1 MVVGAGRQQGMW
13 PSYRALNA
21 GINMSES
28 HSIKPHGGILVNR
41 VNKVSSTGLF
51 SITISEDLANDV
63 ENIAD
68 GIFSPLE
75 GFLGKQD
82 YESVISRGRLAND
95 LAWTIPI
102 VLDVDEQTA
111 SKMKESKDVMLK
123 NPQGIGIAVLHV
135 EETYS
140 FDKEKTA
147 QGVYG
152 TTDPSHPGVAKTMSM
167 NDHLVGGKIDYVQ
180 RPDETDLRKNR
191 LTPLQTR
198 EAFAKAGWKTICA
211 FQTRNP
217 PHVAHEML
225 QKTSITTRDG
235 VFVNPIIGKKKSGDF
250 VDEVIIKCYE
260 TMINLYYPENRCIL
274 GTLQTEM
281 KYAGPKE
288 AIHHAIMRQNYG
300 CTHIIIGRDH
310 AGVGKFYDPFAA
322 QKIFDGYPELE
333 ITPVFF
339 PAFFYCR
346 KCLTYTTPKA
356 CPHGDDVKEQISGTA
371 LREMIQ
377 NGKTP
382 SQFILR
388 PEVAKVILDHPKPFV
403 D

>member
-1 MVVGAGRQQGMW
+1 MVVGARRQQRMW
-13 PSYRALNA
+13 PSYRTLNIE
-21 GINMSES
+21 INMSQNQ
-28 HSIKPHGGILVNR
+28 SIKPHGGILVNR
-41 VNKVSSTGLF
+41 IHKIDPTGLF

-111 SKMKESKDVMLK
+111 SKMKESHDVLLK
-123 NPQGIGIAVLHV
+123 NPDGTGVAVLHV

-140 FDKEKTA
+140 FDKEKTS

-167 NDHLVGGKIDYVQ
+167 KDYLVGGKIDYIQ
-180 RPDETDLRKNR
+180 RPNETELRKNR

-260 TMINLYYPENRCIL
+260 TMIKLYYPENRCIL

-322 QKIFDGYPELE
+322 QKIFDDYPELE
-333 ITPVFF
+333 IAPVFF
-339 PAFFYCR
+339 PAFFYCK

-377 NGKTP
+377 NGQAP
-382 SQFILR
+382 SEYILR

>member
-1 MVVGAGRQQGMW
+1 
-13 PSYRALNA
+13 
-21 GINMSES
+21 MSENN
-28 HSIKPHGGILVNR
+28 SIKPHGGVLVNR
-41 VNKVSSTGLF
+41 ITKVDPTGLF

-75 GFLGKQD
+75 GFLGQQD
-82 YESVISRGRLAND
+82 FESVVSRGRLTND

-102 VLDVDEQTA
+102 VLDVDEETA
-111 SKMKESKDVMLK
+111 SKMKEAKDVLLQ
-123 NPQGIGIAVLHV
+123 NPQGTGVAVLHV
-135 EETYS
+135 DETYS
-140 FDKEKTA
+140 FDKEKTV

-152 TTDPSHPGVAKTMSM
+152 TTDSSHPGVAKTMSM
-167 NDHLVGGKIDYVQ
+167 KDYLVGGKIDYIQ
-180 RPDETDLRKNR
+180 RPDETEIRKNR
-191 LTPLQTR
+191 LTPIQTR
-198 EAFAKAGWKTICA
+198 EAFAQAGWKTICA

-250 VDEVIIKCYE
+250 VDEVIVKCYE
-260 TMINLYYPENRCIL
+260 TMIKLYYPENRCRL
-274 GTLQTEM
+274 GTLHTEM

-322 QKIFDGYPELE
+322 QKIFDDYPELE
-333 ITPVFF
+333 ISPVFF
-339 PAFFYCR
+339 PPFFYCS

-356 CPHGDDVKEQISGTA
+356 CPHGDDVKEQISGTK

-377 NGKTP
+377 NGQAP
-382 SQFILR
+382 SEFILR
-388 PEVAKVILDHPKPFV
+388 PEVAQVILDHPKPFV

>member
-1 MVVGAGRQQGMW
+1 
-13 PSYRALNA
+13 
-21 GINMSES
+21 MSKS
-28 HSIKPHGGILVNR
+28 DSIKPHGGVLVNR
-41 VNKVSSTGLF
+41 ITDVDPTGLF

-75 GFLGKQD
+75 GFLGRQD
-82 YESVISRGRLAND
+82 FESVVSRGRLAND

-102 VLDVDEQTA
+102 VLDVDEETA
-111 SKMKESKDVMLK
+111 NKMKDAGDVLLQNQDK
-123 NPQGIGIAVLHV
+123 IGIAVLHV
-135 EETYS
+135 DEIFT
-140 FDKEKTA
+140 FDKEKA
-147 QGVYG
+147 AKGVYG
-152 TTDPSHPGVAKTMSM
+152 TNDLAHPGVSYTMSM
-167 NDHLVGGKIDYVQ
+167 KDFLVSGKIDFIQ
-180 RPDETDLRKNR
+180 RPNDTEIRKNR
-191 LTPLQTR
+191 LTPKQTR
-198 EAFAKAGWKTICA
+198 EAFAQAGWKTICA

-235 VFVNPIIGKKKSGDF
+235 VFVNPVIGKKKSGDF
-250 VDEVIIKCYE
+250 VDEVIVKCYE
-260 TMINLYYPENRCIL
+260 TMIEHYYPENRCRL
-274 GTLQTEM
+274 GTLHTQM

-310 AGVGKFYDPFAA
+310 AGVGKFYDPMAA
-322 QKIFDGYPELE
+322 QEIFTDYPELE
-333 ITPVFF
+333 IAPVFF
-339 PAFFYCR
+339 PPFFYCR

-356 CPHGDDVKEQISGTA
+356 CPHDNDDKEQISGTA

-377 NGKTP
+377 NGQAP
-382 SQFILR
+382 SEFILR
-388 PEVAKVILDHPKPFV
+388 PEVAQVILNHPKPFV

>member
-1 MVVGAGRQQGMW
+1 
-13 PSYRALNA
+13 
-21 GINMSES
+21 MSENA
-28 HSIKPHGGILVNR
+28 SIKPHGGVLVNR
-41 VNKVSSTGLF
+41 ITNVDPTGLF

-75 GFLGKQD
+75 GFLGQQD
-82 YESVISRGRLAND
+82 FESVISRGRLAND

-102 VLDVDEQTA
+102 VLDVDEETA
-111 SKMKESKDVMLK
+111 NKMKDAGDVLLQ
-123 NPQGIGIAVLHV
+123 NQDGIGVAVLHV
-135 EETYS
+135 DEIFT
-140 FDKEKTA
+140 FDKEKA
-147 QGVYG
+147 AKGVYD
-152 TTDPSHPGVAKTMSM
+152 TNDTSHPGVAYTMSM
-167 NDHLVGGKIDYVQ
+167 KDFLVGGKIDFIQ
-180 RPDETDLRKNR
+180 RPNDTEIRKNR
-191 LTPLQTR
+191 LTPKQTR
-198 EAFAKAGWKTICA
+198 EAFAQAGWKTICA

-235 VFVNPIIGKKKSGDF
+235 VFVNPVIGKKKSGDF
-250 VDEVIIKCYE
+250 VDEVIVKCYE
-260 TMINLYYPENRCIL
+260 TMIEHYYPENRCKL
-274 GTLQTEM
+274 GTLHTQM

-310 AGVGKFYDPFAA
+310 AGVGKFYDPMAA
-322 QKIFDGYPELE
+322 QKIFSDYPELE
-333 ITPVFF
+333 IAPVFF
-339 PAFFYCR
+339 PPFFYCR

-356 CPHGDDVKEQISGTA
+356 CPHDNDDKEQISGTA

-377 NGKTP
+377 NGQAP

-388 PEVAKVILDHPKPFV
+388 PEVAQVILDHPKPFV